1 MLTKLSIQNYALIDD
16 VNVSFTS
23 GLTTITGETGAGKSI
38 LLGGLGLILGNRA
51 DSNALLNPDKK
62 CVIEGEFDIAKY
74 QLETFFQ
81 ENDLDY
87 EVVSV
92 IRRELL
98 PGGKSRAFVND
109 TPVRLEVLSDLQ
121 TRLIDVH
128 SQHQTLLL
136 NDNSF
141 QFEVIDAIAE
151 TQKEV
156 LEFRKLKQAFEQ
168 SVREYEK
175 LKEQIRQES
184 IQHEYHFHLY
194 QELQLADIKVGELDT
209 LEAEQERLSHM
220 ELIQLSLLES
230 YTLLSEEDFGVMSR
244 LHLVRNHLDKIKS
257 FSKNYEE
264 LFNRVQSTY
273 IELADL
279 NRDLAHWVEKE
290 QYAPDE
296 LEHINARIQIF
307 YNLMQKHHV
316 QSDMELIEVYNDL
329 AQKVKRVHE
338 SDAVLK
344 EKQREYQ
351 DLQIK
356 LVDKAMH
363 LHQKRLA
370 ILSQFES
377 EVTSILRNLGMQ
389 EASFKLQLDS
399 IDKFNAYGMD
409 TLLWLFSANKGNA
422 LGLVKQVAS
431 GGEMSR
437 IMLAVK
443 SVLAKKAHLPTII
456 FDEIDTGVS
465 GEVAVKMGEIMK
477 TMAQDM
483 QVICIT
489 HLPQIASKG
498 EIQLK
503 VYKETTLNKTQTQ
516 IKKLTENER
525 LQEIAEMLGGKQMS
539 ETAINHA
546 AELLQ
551 FKK

>member
-1 MLTKLSIQNYALIDD
+1 LLTKLSIQNYALIDD

-62 CVIEGEFDIAKY
+62 CVIEGEFDISKY

-87 EVVSV
+87 EAVSV

-136 NDNSF
+136 NETSF
-141 QFEVIDAIAE
+141 QFEVIDALAE
-151 TQKEV
+151 TKNEV

-168 SVREYEK
+168 SVREYEE

-194 QELQLADIKVGELDT
+194 QELQLTDIKVGELES
-209 LEAEQERLSHM
+209 LETEQERLSHM

-230 YTLLSEEDFGVMSR
+230 YKLLSEEDFGVISR

-279 NRDLAHWVEKE
+279 NRDLADWVEKE

-296 LEHINARIQIF
+296 LEHINARIQII

-316 QSDMELIEVYNDL
+316 QSDVELIEVYNDL
-329 AQKVKRVHE
+329 AQKVKRVNE

-356 LVDKAMH
+356 LVEKGMH

-377 EVTSILRNLGMQ
+377 EVTSILRNLGML
-389 EASFKLQLDS
+389 EASFKVQLDS

-409 TLLWLFSANKGNA
+409 TLQWLFSANKGNA

-503 VYKETTLNKTQTQ
+503 VFKETALNKTQTQ

-525 LQEIAEMLGGKQMS
+525 LHEIAEMLGGKQLS

>member
-1 MLTKLSIQNYALIDD
+1 LLTKLSIQNYALIDD
-16 VNVSFTS
+16 VNVAFTS

-51 DSNALLNPDKK
+51 DTNAMLNPDKK
-62 CVIEGEFDIAKY
+62 CVIEGEFEISKY
-74 QLETFFQ
+74 QLESFFHD
-81 ENDLDY
+81 NDLDY
-87 EVVSV
+87 EAVSV

-121 TRLIDVH
+121 SRLIDVH

-136 NDNSF
+136 NDSSF
-141 QFEVIDAIAE
+141 QYDVIDAIAA
-151 TQKEV
+151 TQKDV
-156 LEFRKLKQAFEQ
+156 LEFRKIKQAFEL
-168 SVREYEK
+168 SVREYEE

-184 IQHEYHFHLY
+184 IQYEYHFHLY
-194 QELQLADIKVGELDT
+194 QELQLTDIKVGELES
-209 LEAEQERLSHM
+209 LEAEQDRLSHM

-230 YTLLSEEDFGVMSR
+230 YKLLSEEDFGVISR

-257 FSKNYEE
+257 FSKSYEE
-264 LFNRVQSTY
+264 LYNRVQSSY

-279 NRDLAHWVEKE
+279 NRDLAQWVEKE

-296 LEHINARIQIF
+296 LQHINARIQIF

-316 QSDMELIEVYNDL
+316 QSDVELVEVYQNL
-329 AQKVKRVHE
+329 AEKVKRVDE
-338 SDAVLK
+338 SDVVLK
-344 EKQREYQ
+344 EKQREFQ

-356 LVDKAMH
+356 LVEKGVF
-363 LHQKRLA
+363 LHQKRKA
-370 ILSQFES
+370 ILLQFES

-389 EASFKLQLDS
+389 EANFKVQLDA
-399 IDKFNAYGMD
+399 IDKYNAYGMD
-409 TLLWLFSANKGNA
+409 ALQWLFSANKGNA
-422 LGLVKQVAS
+422 LGLLKQVAS

-443 SVLAKKAHLPTII
+443 SVMAKKANLPTII
-456 FDEIDTGVS
+456 FDEIDSGIS
-465 GEVAVKMGEIMK
+465 GEVALKMGEIMK
-477 TMAQDM
+477 CMAQDM

-489 HLPQIASKG
+489 HLPQIASNG

-503 VYKETTLNKTQTQ
+503 VYKESTLNKTQTQ
-516 IKKLTENER
+516 IKKLTDSER
-525 LQEIAEMLGGKQMS
+525 LKEIAEMLGGKQLS